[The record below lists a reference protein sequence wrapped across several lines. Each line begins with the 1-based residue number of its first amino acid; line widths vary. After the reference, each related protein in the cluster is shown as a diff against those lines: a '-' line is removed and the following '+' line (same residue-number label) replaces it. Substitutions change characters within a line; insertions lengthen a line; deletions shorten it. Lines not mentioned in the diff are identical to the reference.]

1 MAAQHS
7 ILRRCNPPNYGIEA
21 TLFLCAADQ
30 FKGVSGD
37 DPLLIGG
44 NDPNGYRALSG
55 ADARS
60 VNRV

>member
-1 MAAQHS
+1 MAAQHNMS
-7 ILRRCNPPNYGIEA
+7 RGYNPSNHGIEA
-21 TLFLCAADQ
+21 TLFLRAADQ
-30 FKGVSGD
+30 FKGVTGD

-55 ADARS
+55 ADAWS